1 MTEHDTGAIWKAV
14 VCEFIGHGTLLRSSE
29 MMIAT
34 RQQGFAYL
42 ARSLA
47 ELQIKPAPVDVS
59 RNVRRNAR
67 RKGYRVYRDPGSD
80 TWSVFQDD
88 KVLVAGLS
96 FDEVD
101 RYVRKLRG
109 LKL

>member
-1 MTEHDTGAIWKAV
+1 
-14 VCEFIGHGTLLRSSE
+14 

-47 ELQIKPAPVDVS
+47 ELKIKEAPVDVS

-67 RKGYRVYRDPGSD
+67 RKGYRVYRDPSSD

-96 FDEVD
+96 FEDVD
-101 RYVRKLRG
+101 QYVRKLRG
-109 LKL
+109 LKP

>member
-14 VCEFIGHGTLLRSSE
+14 VCEFIGYGVPLRSSE
-29 MMIAT
+29 MKIAT

-47 ELQIKPAPVDVS
+47 ELQIRPGPVDVS

-67 RKGYRVYRDPGSD
+67 RKGYRVYRDPGTD
-80 TWSVFQDD
+80 TWSVLRDNQI
-88 KVLVAGLS
+88 VVAGLS
-96 FDEVD
+96 FEDVD
-101 RYVRKLRG
+101 QYVRKLRG